1 MYIYIHE
8 QKKTISCLE
17 YIRLVITKL
26 PYKSV
31 KIPPK
36 RADRRFIYFEI
47 HSGEKIFRI
56 KICKSEKMSF
66 LVFLKTMLFLIKFHT
81 FLPILV
87 TKKYLKKRKYVFYFM
102 LFTFL
107 FLLPLVSYLYIFWRC
122 ISSPLFVAF

>member
-1 MYIYIHE
+1 
-8 QKKTISCLE
+8 
-17 YIRLVITKL
+17 
-26 PYKSV
+26 
-31 KIPPK
+31 
-36 RADRRFIYFEI
+36 
-47 HSGEKIFRI
+47 
-56 KICKSEKMSF
+56 MSF

-122 ISSPLFVAF
+122 ISSPFFVAFYFFDCLDKHPKLVLEVTCTIRYHDIPIQQEDGSFGTYQLA